1 MPPRRVV
8 TGRSQEPRQRFAEE
22 LRHLRA
28 RSGASLRQL
37 GERLGWD
44 WSLFGKMEKGET
56 LGGPEVVQALDQHY
70 GTSGMLLV
78 LWELAR
84 GDKTQFKERYRR
96 HMTLEAEAVS
106 LWHFAVSVLPGLL
119 QTRGYAREL
128 LAAGG
133 FTGDAL
139 AQQVEARLGRREL
152 LEGDGPP
159 FRTILSEATLRTA
172 LRDAKAW
179 REQLEYLA
187 EVAERPNVTVQV
199 LLQSAG
205 LHGLS
210 TTDVWFLPCRTGVR
224 WHTPST
230 AMEANSSRRTPRWSA
245 CNVRTMRHV
254 TWRFLRPSRGN
265 SSCACWRKCRAI
277 HRPDRR
283 DLAQEQLQQSGRRRV
298 RRGLRRLRCHRSR
311 PGQQGSPRS
320 GARVSGGWLVG
331 LRRRRQGL
339 STAPLRN
346 DHNRTASENLWVL
359 GDRKSVV

>member
-8 TGRSQEPRQRFAEE
+8 TGRSQEPRQRFTEE
-22 LRHLRA
+22 LRQLRA
-28 RSGASLRQL
+28 GSGASLRQL
-37 GERLGWD
+37 GDRLGWD

-96 HMTLEAEAVS
+96 YMTLEAEAVS

-119 QTRGYAREL
+119 QTRGYAAEL

-133 FTGDAL
+133 FTGDGL
-139 AQQVEARLGRREL
+139 TQQVEARLGRREL
-152 LEGDGPP
+152 LEGEGAPP
-159 FRTILSEATLRTA
+159 FRTILSEAALRTA

-179 REQLEYLA
+179 REQLSYLA

-210 TTDVWFLPCRTGVR
+210 TTDVWFLRLPDGRTVAYTEHGYGGELIEENAAVER
-224 WHTPST
+224 
-230 AMEANSSRRTPRWSA
+230 MQ
-245 CNVRTMRHV
+245 
-254 TWRFLRPSRGN
+254 
-265 SSCACWRKCRAI
+265 RAY
-277 HRPDRR
+277 DATR
-283 DLAQEQLQQSGRRRV
+283 DLALSPAESRKFV
-298 RRGLRRLRCHRSR
+298 LRMLEEVPCD
-311 PGQQGSPRS
+311 P
-320 GARVSGGWLVG
+320 
-331 LRRRRQGL
+331 
-339 STAPLRN
+339 ST
-346 DHNRTASENLWVL
+346 
-359 GDRKSVV
+359 